1 MARSQPD
8 TAKNQADTARSGTD
22 AKTAPADQP
31 TKIGRAKKSAVK
43 SEIEIAK
50 TRERQKKRLIA
61 AELKK
66 LEHLFE
72 PLGEKE
78 REFLQPLL
86 ENAAFMRVTL
96 DELQQEINQSGA
108 VDSYQNGAAQH
119 GVKISANIQA
129 YNQLMKTYHAL
140 MDKLLARLPAD
151 ERKGDALDQFRL

>member
-1 MARSQPD
+1 MARSQP
-8 TAKNQADTARSGTD
+8 DTARSGTD
-22 AKTAPADQP
+22 AKTAPADQT
-31 TKIGRAKKSAVK
+31 TKTGRAKKSAVK
-43 SEIEIAK
+43 SETEIAK

-96 DELQQEINQSGA
+96 DDLQTEINRTGG

-129 YNQLMKTYHAL
+129 YNALMKTYHAL
-140 MDKLLARLPAD
+140 MDKLLLRLPAD
-151 ERKGDALDQFRL
+151 DRRKDGLDSFRL

>member
-1 MARSQPD
+1 MARSGKD
-8 TAKNQADTARSGTD
+8 AAGSRADPEGRREDAGTKKTGARKTD
-22 AKTAPADQP
+22 
-31 TKIGRAKKSAVK
+31 VK
-43 SEIEIAK
+43 SEEEIARS
-50 TRERQKKRLIA
+50 RERRKKKLIA

-66 LEHLFE
+66 LENLFA

-96 DELQQEINQSGA
+96 DELQQQINQDGA

-140 MDKLLARLPAD
+140 MDKLLSRLPAD
-151 ERKGDALDQFRL
+151 QRQHDTLDQFRL